1 MNLCFNMTSE
11 TPLNSTSTQVSPSGQ
26 SAVAVLGSV
35 SWLGFWIQLVVAIT
49 SGIFLILSILS
60 RNVDNRTHSITTTAG
75 IVLSI
80 CGILILGF
88 NVFQSFRCTR
98 FAKRLRG
105 GNAWSTNK
113 DNVLRV
119 IQIGL
124 IASLI
129 GLVLTLIGAEISA
142 GTLLVRALSQP
153 QGTMVYSADK
163 IIRTLDILVVVTNVS
178 LAGAYVLNTIGSLW
192 LVKRLE

>member
-1 MNLCFNMTSE
+1 MTNE
-11 TPLNSTSTQVSPSGQ
+11 TPLNPTIAPVSSDLG
-26 SAVAVLGSV
+26 AVVALASI
-35 SWLGFWIQLVVAIT
+35 SWLGFWIQLIVAIA
-49 SGIFLILSILS
+49 SSVFLILSVLS
-60 RNVDNRTHSITTTAG
+60 RNVDNNTHSLATTTG

-80 CGILILGF
+80 CGILILSF

-98 FAKRLRG
+98 FARKLRDAG
-105 GNAWSTNK
+105 ASWSANK
-113 DNVLRV
+113 DSVFRV
-119 IQIGL
+119 IQVGL
-124 IASLI
+124 VVSLI

-142 GTLLVRALSQP
+142 GALLVRALSQP

-192 LVKRLE
+192 LIKRLG

>member
-1 MNLCFNMTSE
+1 MTNE
-11 TPLNSTSTQVSPSGQ
+11 TPLSPIPVSASSSDLG
-26 SAVAVLGSV
+26 AVVALGSI
-35 SWLGFWIQLVVAIT
+35 SWLGFWIQLIIAIA

-60 RNVDNRTHSITTTAG
+60 RNVDNNTHSIATTTG

-98 FAKRLRG
+98 FAKKLR
-105 GNAWSTNK
+105 NAGASWSANK
-113 DNVLRV
+113 DDVFRV
-119 IQIGL
+119 IQVGL
-124 IASLI
+124 VVSLI
-129 GLVLTLIGAEISA
+129 GLVLTLIGAETSA
-142 GTLLVRALSQP
+142 GALLVRALSQP

-163 IIRTLDILVVVTNVS
+163 IIRTLDILVVVTNIS

-192 LVKRLE
+192 LLKRLG